1 MVNPKQE
8 GRQKLFSSLI
18 TSSDSIFDRVKSN
31 NGFKSDDEGNIIG
44 FSDILVRYHRKCY
57 QNYTNCRNLSFRLLG
72 EDGPSKEVSDEDSGV
87 RTRTSTKAFDSSK
100 CIFCDLVKKKGDAC
114 LVNVCSSDVQ
124 HTIFDI
130 VSKINDYDLSTKVLH
145 QDLIAVEAK
154 YHRNCLSVYKRR
166 ADRTKKELAPEYK
179 PVDPYAEAFTEF
191 IKVIEGDLRIGKAFE
206 MTALLIQFETYLQ
219 KFGIASYRGEK
230 LKKRLSNY
238 FKGKLTFHKPAG
250 RNQSELVYSNE
261 VDLRTTIN
269 KIAEMKRKIKDDEI
283 EDDIFSEMT
292 ESDHITLANASIL
305 LRSTIKDVHG
315 LSTKSSIDKA
325 DITDEKAKE
334 IIPDILFRFAASLLG
349 GSLAHDIVK
358 DSNIMDSD
366 MDRRVVA
373 LCQDIIYTVKKSR
386 VKTPKHIGLAM
397 SIKHLTGSKQVVNM
411 LHSQGHCISY
421 DDLCRIESAIASD
434 TLQLA
439 EASGGVYI
447 PSNIIPSGSF
457 VHAAMDNIDINEE
470 TRSGEGTMHVLGGL
484 LFQEKSEVVRRG

>member
-1 MVNPKQE
+1 MSAL
-8 GRQKLFSSLI
+8 QKYNIPYLTLCLRS
-18 TSSDSIFDRVKSN
+18 TTDR
-31 NGFKSDDEGNIIG
+31 
-44 FSDILVRYHRKCY
+44 
-57 QNYTNCRNLSFRLLG
+57 
-72 EDGPSKEVSDEDSGV
+72 
-87 RTRTSTKAFDSSK
+87 
-100 CIFCDLVKKKGDAC
+100 
-114 LVNVCSSDVQ
+114 
-124 HTIFDI
+124 
-130 VSKINDYDLSTKVLH
+130 STKVLH

-166 ADRTKKELAPEYK
+166 ADRAKKELAPEYK

-206 MTALLIQFETYLQ
+206 MTALLVQFKTYLQ

-230 LKKRLSNY
+230 LKKRLSKY
-238 FKGKLTFHKPAG
+238 FKGKLTFQKPAG

-261 VDLRTTIN
+261 VDLQTTIN

-283 EDDIFSEMT
+283 DDIFSEMT

-315 LSTKSSIDKA
+315 LSTKSSLDKA

-358 DSNIMDSD
+358 DSNNMDSD

-386 VKTPKHIGLAM
+386 VKTLKHIGLAM

-439 EASGGVYI
+439 EA
-447 PSNIIPSGSF
+447 P
-457 VHAAMDNIDINEE
+457 EE
-470 TRSGEGTMHVLGGL
+470 SIYHLT
-484 LFQEKSEVVRRG
+484 LFPVDPLFMLQCTI

>member
-1 MVNPKQE
+1 M
-8 GRQKLFSSLI
+8 
-18 TSSDSIFDRVKSN
+18 
-31 NGFKSDDEGNIIG
+31 
-44 FSDILVRYHRKCY
+44 
-57 QNYTNCRNLSFRLLG
+57 
-72 EDGPSKEVSDEDSGV
+72 
-87 RTRTSTKAFDSSK
+87 
-100 CIFCDLVKKKGDAC
+100 
-114 LVNVCSSDVQ
+114 
-124 HTIFDI
+124 
-130 VSKINDYDLSTKVLH
+130 
-145 QDLIAVEAK
+145 
-154 YHRNCLSVYKRR
+154 
-166 ADRTKKELAPEYK
+166 
-179 PVDPYAEAFTEF
+179 
-191 IKVIEGDLRIGKAFE
+191 
-206 MTALLIQFETYLQ
+206 
-219 KFGIASYRGEK
+219 
-230 LKKRLSNY
+230 

-315 LSTKSSIDKA
+315 LFTESSIDKA

-358 DSNIMDSD
+358 DSNNMDSD
-366 MDRRVVA
+366 MDRRVMA

-386 VKTPKHIGLAM
+386 VKTPKHISLAM
-397 SIKHLTGSKQVVNM
+397 SIKQLSGSKQVVNM

-484 LFQEKSEVVRRG
+484 LFQEKSEVVRRV